1 MGFLCYPA
9 FYAQRN
15 RGRTSYAILL
25 GWPFVLSLLPLTAQ
39 GGGESWAWRAKGAR
53 WNHQPQ
59 QGESQC
65 RQVGRGGPQY
75 KEKHLISIWGSLQ
88 RTFGGGQW
96 STWVRYTK
104 KKKKKKLSFSYCLYQ
119 HPAVQHLLHVTN
131 REEATLLPRLCLY
144 QHNCSLAWERSAYSQ
159 CDTVQSSKKLGDFC
173 WNERWGALL
182 KDGHLTKKNTLISN
196 CMS

>member
-65 RQVGRGGPQY
+65 RQVGRGGLQY

-104 KKKKKKLSFSYCLYQ
+104 KKKSSLSPIACISTLQCSICSMSPTGKRLHCCSGSVFTSTTAAWPGKGLPTHSVTLYRV
-119 HPAVQHLLHVTN
+119 ARNWEISVEMKD
-131 REEATLLPRLCLY
+131 EE
-144 QHNCSLAWERSAYSQ
+144 H
-159 CDTVQSSKKLGDFC
+159 SSKM
-173 WNERWGALL
+173 A
-182 KDGHLTKKNTLISN
+182 T
-196 CMS
+196 

>member
-15 RGRTSYAILL
+15 RGRTSHAILL

-65 RQVGRGGPQY
+65 RQVGRGGLQY

-104 KKKKKKLSFSYCLYQ
+104 KKKKALFLLLLVSAPCSAASAPCHQQGRGYTAAEALSLPAQLQPGLGKVCL
-119 HPAVQHLLHVTN
+119 L
-131 REEATLLPRLCLY
+131 
-144 QHNCSLAWERSAYSQ
+144 
-159 CDTVQSSKKLGDFC
+159 TVWHC
-173 WNERWGALL
+173 TE
-182 KDGHLTKKNTLISN
+182 
-196 CMS
+196 